1 MPVIDYSQ
9 RGISPRALEEAR
21 RRRAPYA
28 PSMSG
33 LSELD
38 TERSVN
44 NAATSDQDVQA
55 AADPRRIS
63 AMLRQPMSDL
73 SIAQRPEQSSPYAL
87 RQPMTGAPEA
97 MRPAIGIDI
106 APEPEAPAPPAQ
118 KSAGPSAYVD
128 PLDAQDRAQS
138 ERIRRQ
144 RLGLTFAGLAGDIFG
159 NPATSQ
165 QRRSAINGAVAS
177 LDPSAPLANIDARAQ
192 TRREQAE
199 SERRMQIED
208 EQRAIESDYRRSL
221 TRSMDVNSDRR
232 EFEMSRRGTGDERLY
247 DPAHP
252 LAASRRDFLRRVI
265 ATAPGGVG
273 AAFEGID
280 LDQMGARDLQGLA
293 DQVLRRIG
301 QVPNRARNVDEDEL
315 ARIVAGLD
323 DAPQSTEAA
332 PEAPVEETPRAR
344 AERIARARRAPEQ
357 ASSMP
362 EQTPQPTGLV
372 DRRGQPAPW
381 AGRDRTLAQM
391 NAEGIIAREP
401 SARSWSEAL
410 AAARALERSRTRE
423 AGALAGGVDTRSREA
438 QFQQTQQTG
447 TFTEQDVA
455 RAARIMNPITRQ
467 SRQLRGLIARV
478 DQIDDATFRQA
489 MQGGNLAALG
499 FNAADF
505 QAQWAAY
512 SNPELRER
520 SGAAVTDNEYQRFVQ
535 EFNAGRLN
543 SREQFKR
550 ALSRVL
556 AEVQANSRAFGLRPD
571 VVQEVYRRGRPQG
584 GR

>member
-1 MPVIDYSQ
+1 
-9 RGISPRALEEAR
+9 
-21 RRRAPYA
+21 
-28 PSMSG
+28 
-33 LSELD
+33 
-38 TERSVN
+38 
-44 NAATSDQDVQA
+44 
-55 AADPRRIS
+55 
-63 AMLRQPMSDL
+63 
-73 SIAQRPEQSSPYAL
+73 
-87 RQPMTGAPEA
+87 
-97 MRPAIGIDI
+97 
-106 APEPEAPAPPAQ
+106 
-118 KSAGPSAYVD
+118 
-128 PLDAQDRAQS
+128 
-138 ERIRRQ
+138 
-144 RLGLTFAGLAGDIFG
+144 
-159 NPATSQ
+159 
-165 QRRSAINGAVAS
+165 
-177 LDPSAPLANIDARAQ
+177 
-192 TRREQAE
+192 
-199 SERRMQIED
+199 
-208 EQRAIESDYRRSL
+208 
-221 TRSMDVNSDRR
+221 
-232 EFEMSRRGTGDERLY
+232 
-247 DPAHP
+247 
-252 LAASRRDFLRRVI
+252 
-265 ATAPGGVG
+265 
-273 AAFEGID
+273 
-280 LDQMGARDLQGLA
+280 
-293 DQVLRRIG
+293 
-301 QVPNRARNVDEDEL
+301 
-315 ARIVAGLD
+315 
-323 DAPQSTEAA
+323 
-332 PEAPVEETPRAR
+332 
-344 AERIARARRAPEQ
+344 
-357 ASSMP
+357 
-362 EQTPQPTGLV
+362 
-372 DRRGQPAPW
+372 
-381 AGRDRTLAQM
+381 M